1 MYCVQTEEEAY
12 LRVGPG
18 SPGYTRGGPR
28 SPGGGGGGG
37 GDPFPRSPAAAGSE
51 AGVGPRS
58 ATKRRSREEEEVEQ
72 QRKKANIAKASIAV
86 KVGDRGL
93 SLKIRGGWEDQC
105 CVAAPFLAARE
116 SNIGAGE
123 C

>member
-28 SPGGGGGGG
+28 SPGGG

-93 SLKIRGGWEDQC
+93 SLKIGGGRIS
-105 CVAAPFLAARE
+105 VA
-116 SNIGAGE
+116 
-123 C
+123 